1 MVALDGACKQVVG
14 TEVSGEAGEGLLDAG
29 GDWGGVIAEGLVDFK
44 DDGGRR
50 GECLEGLSRGRPVD
64 GAVTG
69 PEVLV
74 LLAVVVVGMDL
85 DDAAG
90 QRGYGLWHAYGDV
103 RMAEV
108 HTDADC
114 IQVADAE
121 DFDQVLGGGGFA
133 GKVFDE
139 QAHAKRTGKGAE
151 VFEGGEGVLDGARGP
166 AVIALA
172 EVEDEVAKGDLLGG
186 FEGALDFVHGVDAA
200 GFLRVQHV
208 DCGSAGAAHFAVG
221 KERGVHGPG

>member
-50 GECLEGLSRGRPVD
+50 GECLEGLDCGWPVD
-64 GAVTG
+64 GAVAG

-74 LLAVVVVGMDL
+74 FEAVVVVDMDGG
-85 DDAAG
+85 DAG
-90 QRGYGLWHAYGDV
+90 VEGGDGLCDAYGNV

-108 HTDADC
+108 HTDADG

-139 QAHAKRTGKGAE
+139 QTHAEGTGEGAE
-151 VFEGGEGVLDGARGP
+151 VFECGEGVLDGARGP
-166 AVIALA
+166 AIVPLA

-208 DCGSAGAAHFAVG
+208 DRGSAGAAHFAVG
-221 KERGVHGPG
+221 EERGVHGPG